1 MQPQTSIIKQNMRLG
16 GMQRPDHA
24 WSLGHRRG
32 LHFIPRALSAAPRG
46 CEAAGDIWI
55 AFGTFVGHFYIDHFT
70 KTSYYFYVAESG
82 FYAIKPSI

>member
-1 MQPQTSIIKQNMRLG
+1 MVSGPQEGFAFYSKGTERC
-16 GMQRPDHA
+16 
-24 WSLGHRRG
+24 
-32 LHFIPRALSAAPRG
+32 PRG